1 MTTSLTTCTTLV
13 FLCLGLPLAASSRKT
28 VFLDRMAG
36 LESYIVKAAAQA
48 ELPVEFLEEAEH
60 PDLKVL
66 LGNKFSSVHAEV
78 LYRKNTG
85 RTENTTLE
93 VVDVKTRKTIL
104 TYGFQWTVDEGA
116 KKRVAGEFVKRLK
129 QKLNEVKLK

>member
-1 MTTSLTTCTTLV
+1 MTKSVTTLAL
-13 FLCLGLPLAASSRKT
+13 FLLALPLAASGRKT

-36 LESYIVKAAAQA
+36 LEPYIEKAAAEA
-48 ELPVEFLEEAEH
+48 ELPVEFIEEEEH

-93 VVDVKTRKTIL
+93 VIDTKTKKPL
-104 TYGFQWTVDEGA
+104 LVFDFQWNSDESA
-116 KKRVAGEFVKRLK
+116 RRRIAAQFVQRLK
-129 QKLNEVKLK
+129 AKLK